1 LYISKSNSIRFS
13 NRITWGDAANY
24 KNDENTLGAEVDVK
38 LAYSGCQNFKS
49 ANVITSQF
57 KSNYINN
64 IVTVLKQDGTEVN
77 VP

>member
-1 LYISKSNSIRFS
+1 MLPTIK
-13 NRITWGDAANY
+13 
-24 KNDENTLGAEVDVK
+24 DENTLGAEVDVK

-77 VP
+77 VPINKKIK

>member
-1 LYISKSNSIRFS
+1 MLPTI
-13 NRITWGDAANY
+13 

-64 IVTVLKQDGTEVN
+64 IVTS
-77 VP
+77 